1 MGSLVT
7 LAAAT
12 AVTPGT
18 AQLTIDGETTI
29 HQISD
34 CSLRAQDGLPARLL
48 IQDIDVTLNLSQADH
63 MQVISI
69 IRDNSNWGA
78 TRMFNGEGWLDR
90 GQPSTPIVSEWG
102 EVIRVEAR
110 LTSNGGTG
118 DKQVSLIA
126 QCT

>member
-1 MGSLVT
+1 MICSSVNLNRFIVCPSFRPDSNQAWRKIRGS
-7 LAAAT
+7 
-12 AVTPGT
+12 G
-18 AQLTIDGETTI
+18 QETTI

-34 CSLRAQDGLPARLL
+34 CSLKAQDGLPARLL
-48 IQDIDVTLNLSQADH
+48 IQNIDVTLNLSQADH

-110 LTSNGGTG
+110 LTSN
-118 DKQVSLIA
+118 
-126 QCT
+126 